1 MFKKI
6 LVCLDGSNLAEQIIP
21 YVAEEAHCLGK
32 VIMLRVVSIPQID
45 VSLGVPG
52 APGTAVRTES
62 MLKEYRKEMA
72 EAPAYLEKQ
81 AKVLRD
87 KGLDVECIVLQG
99 PAGELIVKYAVD
111 NQIELLALATHGRTG
126 LRRVVFGST
135 AEYVLRKVGLP
146 ILLITPRG

>member
-1 MFKKI
+1 M
-6 LVCLDGSNLAEQIIP
+6 
-21 YVAEEAHCLGK
+21 
-32 VIMLRVVSIPQID
+32 
-45 VSLGVPG
+45 
-52 APGTAVRTES
+52 RTES